1 MAKIVT
7 LAALYAVG
15 LPKVPG
21 GSAATWSK
29 TQKEAFS
36 KGYRAVLESIEAVV
50 LQVLSDKGLSN
61 DGLSHQICSELA
73 VEAVLRDVGQHGP
86 ENPAGPSIQVRRGDH
101 ISVLSQEFDGSQ
113 TTPFFAS
120 VPFGTEGT
128 PMVGK
133 IVRVHDSIYNRAW
146 KRTQERN
153 AALGHPKVPSV
164 AVHLK
169 SVEKA
174 KSEKSKKVKVVPVEK
189 KKLKKKGVKVV
200 KNAMK

>member
-21 GSAATWSK
+21 GSAGTWSK

-50 LQVLSDKGLSN
+50 LQVLSDKGLNN
-61 DGLSHQICSELA
+61 DGLSNQICSELA

-86 ENPAGPSIQVRRGDH
+86 ENPAGPSVQVRRGDH

-146 KRTQERN
+146 KRTQERKRRPGSPEGP
-153 AALGHPKVPSV
+153 LHRRPREVDGEGEVQEGEGRPGG
-164 AVHLK
+164 
-169 SVEKA
+169 EEEG
-174 KSEKSKKVKVVPVEK
+174 SEGGEEGDEVS
-189 KKLKKKGVKVV
+189 
-200 KNAMK
+200 